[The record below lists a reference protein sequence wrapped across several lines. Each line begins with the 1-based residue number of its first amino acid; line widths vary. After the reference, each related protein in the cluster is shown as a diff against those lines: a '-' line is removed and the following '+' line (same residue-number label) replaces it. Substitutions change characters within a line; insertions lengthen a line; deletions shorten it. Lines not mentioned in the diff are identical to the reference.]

1 MNKEYLLKM
10 SDEELAGY
18 MKMLGISSKATK
30 TREAKIE
37 LIERRRAKTETIDVL
52 GMPIEVSVKRL
63 RDRRVLDA
71 YQAATTDA
79 QMEAVAR
86 QIIGDE
92 QMDALAVAAT
102 DEDGT
107 VDVDALGYAIA
118 TILTNKKVKN
128 F

>member
-37 LIERRRAKTETIDVL
+37 LIERRRAKVETIDVL
-52 GMPIEVSVKRL
+52 GIPIEVQVKKL
-63 RDRRVLDA
+63 RDRRILDA
-71 YQAATTDA
+71 YEAAKTDA
-79 QMEAVAR
+79 QMEAVVR
-86 QIIGDE
+86 QIIGDD

-102 DEDGT
+102 EEDGT
-107 VDVDALGYAIA
+107 VDVDAMGYAIA

>member
-52 GMPIEVSVKRL
+52 GIPIEVSAKKL

>member
-30 TREAKIE
+30 TREAKVE

-52 GMPIEVSVKRL
+52 GIPIEVSVKKL

>member
-52 GMPIEVSVKRL
+52 GIPIEVSVKKL

-79 QMEAVAR
+79 QMEAVE
-86 QIIGDE
+86 IGR
-92 QMDALAVAAT
+92 AHV
-102 DEDGT
+102 
-107 VDVDALGYAIA
+107 
-118 TILTNKKVKN
+118 
-128 F
+128 

>member
-1 MNKEYLLKM
+1 
-10 SDEELAGY
+10 
-18 MKMLGISSKATK
+18 MK
-30 TREAKIE
+30 AKIE

-52 GMPIEVSVKRL
+52 GIPIEVSVKKL

>member
-52 GMPIEVSVKRL
+52 GIPIEVSVKKL

-107 VDVDALGYAIA
+107 VDVDAMGYAIA

>member
-52 GMPIEVSVKRL
+52 GIPIEVSVKKL

-92 QMDALAVAAT
+92 QMDALAMAAT

>member
-52 GMPIEVSVKRL
+52 GIPIEVSVKKL

-118 TILTNKKVKN
+118 TSLTNKKVKN

>member
-1 MNKEYLLKM
+1 MKKEYLLKM
-10 SDEELAGY
+10 SDDELAGY
-18 MKMLGISSKATK
+18 LKVLGIPSKSAK

-52 GMPIEVSVKRL
+52 GIPIEVSVKKL
-63 RDRRVLDA
+63 HDRRILDA
-71 YQAATTDA
+71 FDAAKTDA
-79 QMEAVAR
+79 DMEAVVR

-107 VDVDALGYAIA
+107 VDVDAMGYAVAAIV
-118 TILTNKKVKN
+118 TNKKVKN

>member
-10 SDEELAGY
+10 SDEELTGY
-18 MKMLGISSKATK
+18 MKTLGISPKATK

-37 LIERRRAKTETIDVL
+37 LIERRRAKVETIDVL
-52 GMPIEVSVKRL
+52 GIPIEVSVKKL

>member
-52 GMPIEVSVKRL
+52 GIPIEVSVKKL

-102 DEDGT
+102 DEDGR

>member
-1 MNKEYLLKM
+1 MKKEYLLKM

-52 GMPIEVSVKRL
+52 GIPIEVSVKKL